1 VNCAGLGFVYAGA
14 MPQFW
19 FDVCRDD
26 GEWSDD
32 EQGTDIPS
40 AEEAGR
46 EAMSLAYALAL
57 GQPPAR
63 YISIR
68 VRNDQ
73 PEPLL
78 TVRVSA
84 DVLKRA

>member
-1 VNCAGLGFVYAGA
+1 MA
-14 MPQFW
+14 QFW
-19 FDVCRDD
+19 CDVCRDD

-32 EQGTDIPS
+32 EQGTDIAS

-63 YISIR
+63 CISIR
-68 VRNDQ
+68 VRNHQ

-84 DVLKRA
+84 DVLKRV